1 MVKPGGRLNRG
12 MVKLSHSKAL
22 KNFSAKTWQSHKCGK
37 ITKGLDKSFFLWYNT
52 STIKKGATKVYQ
64 IIFDDEVQG
73 KITEDFETFEE
84 AAEFWQDYADTPTC
98 AAGQLWDKSN
108 GELIWQF

>member
-1 MVKPGGRLNRG
+1 M
-12 MVKLSHSKAL
+12 
-22 KNFSAKTWQSHKCGK
+22 
-37 ITKGLDKSFFLWYNT
+37 
-52 STIKKGATKVYQ
+52 YQ